1 MTAFVLKVIAT
12 LTMLIDH
19 VGAVFPLTFPMYFR
33 FIGRIAFP
41 VYAYM
46 IAQGCKHTSN
56 INKYLLRLGIF
67 ALISEIPFDLA
78 FGNEISFISRTNIFY
93 TLFLGTACI
102 AVFEKVKTF
111 LYAPKA
117 NMEQD
122 AEPGIEQKGR
132 IKNKPLC
139 VIIAAL
145 LMIPIA
151 LLGDVLDSD
160 YGTRG
165 VVCIL
170 IFYFAKPE
178 NRVMRTIAAVAVIT
192 YIYGYPHILFNLLS
206 AVGGFIGS
214 DFLMDMSMHIPSVVF
229 YFFFFA
235 LISAVLICFYNG
247 KPGPRVKWAFYAFYP
262 GHLAVL
268 ALIKYLTG

>member
-1 MTAFVLKVIAT
+1 MTAFVLKIIASI
-12 LTMLIDH
+12 TMLTDH
-19 VGAVFPLTFPMYFR
+19 IGAVFPLTFPMYFR

-102 AVFEKVKTF
+102 AVFEKVRAFLSEPKVKT
-111 LYAPKA
+111 
-117 NMEQD
+117 EQD
-122 AEPGIEQKGR
+122 AEPGIVQKGR
-132 IKNKPLC
+132 IKSKPLC
-139 VIIAAL
+139 VLLAAL
-145 LMIPIA
+145 LMIPVA
-151 LLGDVLDSD
+151 LLGNVLDSD

-165 VVCIL
+165 VACIL
-170 IFYFAKPE
+170 VFYFAKPE
-178 NRVMRTIAAVAVIT
+178 NRIMRTVAAVAIIM
-192 YIYGYPHILFNLLS
+192 YMYGYPHILLNLLS
-206 AVGGFIGS
+206 AAGS
-214 DFLMDMSMHIPSVVF
+214 VIESEFLMAMSMITPVTML
-229 YFFFFA
+229 YMFFFA
-235 LISAVLICFYNG
+235 LISVVLICFYNA

-262 GHLAVL
+262 VHLAVL
-268 ALIKYLTG
+268 AAVKYISG